1 MFKGDLEGVLKEYL
15 EGDLDVD
22 LEGDFRGDF
31 KLVLLLEPGQTKG
44 RYNLHGNRACSS

>member
-22 LEGDFRGDF
+22 LEGDRSIS
-31 KLVLLLEPGQTKG
+31 KKYVWALMLLL
-44 RYNLHGNRACSS
+44 